1 MKILGNIPQKVY
13 LACSGGKDSMMMLHF
28 LLQGR
33 RDVHVLYYNHGTK
46 HGKEA
51 EHFIHEFCK
60 KNNLHLDIGTY
71 FGKDQTEAAWRNA
84 RYNFLSFYSNRPIIT
99 CHHLN
104 DNIETFLLSTIKG
117 QAKFIPYQRDNI
129 IRPLLLVSR
138 QELDHYAIRN
148 NVSWIEDPSNAETV
162 YSRNKI
168 RNLIVPV
175 IKEINPGLESVF
187 YYKCLTKYE
196 KDGVV

>member
-1 MKILGNIPQKVY
+1 MKLLGNIPKKVY

-84 RYNFLSFYSNRPIIT
+84 RYNFLSLPAAR
-99 CHHLN
+99 HADL
-104 DNIETFLLSTIKG
+104 
-117 QAKFIPYQRDNI
+117 QRSPACAD
-129 IRPLLLVSR
+129 RAAR
-138 QELDHYAIRN
+138 HAAAGYRH
-148 NVSWIEDPSNAETV
+148 T
-162 YSRNKI
+162 
-168 RNLIVPV
+168 
-175 IKEINPGLESVF
+175 
-187 YYKCLTKYE
+187 
-196 KDGVV
+196 